1 MDTISRKKEAWLY
14 EPRIGR
20 KSHTT
25 MPVAGVSHRY
35 VAYQGAWVHTSY
47 EDEVLTVR
55 EVLDEETVQRAL
67 LAASVLGHAITGP
80 AMPDVLRVYTVREA

>member
-1 MDTISRKKEAWLY
+1 MDTVSRKKEAWLY

-35 VAYQGAWVHTSY
+35 VAYQGAWVHTRY
-47 EDEVLTVR
+47 ENEVLTAR
-55 EVLDEETVQRAL
+55 EVLDEETVEHAL